1 MRQRRQRMLICK
13 NGGATQMIL
22 TGPLTSEEIRYWTTQ
37 YDGVQV
43 IGVKPSG
50 KTYHFQMERRPK
62 PPLPAER
69 SIGSLMGLPSQSAPV
84 MEPEF

>member
-22 TGPLTSEEIRYWTTQ
+22 TGPLTSDEIRYWTTQ
-37 YDGVQV
+37 YDEVHV
-43 IGVKPSG
+43 TGVKPSG
-50 KTYHFQMERRPK
+50 RPYGCQIKRRPK
-62 PPLPAER
+62 LQLPAEI
-69 SIGSLMGLPSQSAPV
+69 SIGSLMGISSQPAPV